1 MKPKPVRPHALTP
14 AADTVAG
21 ALVRDAVN
29 DDVQVASDRSAAT
42 PPSRAPLSLAKS
54 AGPAG
59 RLDWQLL
66 VNWLLEDGVISTDDA
81 ERTKRR
87 FAGTQSSQHP
97 IVRLASADLT
107 PRAGDKVLDA
117 EGLTQWLAAR
127 CGLPYLRIDPLKVDV
142 GRVAE
147 IMSITYAE
155 RRHALPLSVG
165 LTEVTIATC
174 EPLDVAWVA
183 EIEAHTRKAVKL
195 VLVSPLEI
203 VRYTTEFYTL
213 SRSVRAAVKMGETSA
228 IANFE
233 QLVELGKTT
242 KQLDANDS
250 GVVQVVDWLWQYAF
264 DQRASDIH
272 LEPRRERS
280 VIRFRIDGVM
290 HTVYQLPPGVMSA
303 MIARVKLLGRMDVVE
318 KRRPLDGRIKTRNPA
333 GEEVEMRLATLP
345 TAFGEKMVMRI
356 FDPDTTVKTL
366 DRLGFGSHDSKRWE
380 ELVAKPHGIILV
392 TGPTG
397 SGKTTTLYSTL
408 RRLATDEV
416 NVCTIE
422 DPIEMIQPAFNQTQ
436 VQPVLDLN
444 FAEGLRAL
452 MRQDPDIIMVG
463 EIRDLET
470 AEMAIQAALTG
481 HLVFS
486 TLHTNDAASAI
497 TRLHDLG
504 VAPYLIAST
513 VIGVLAQRLVRTLCP
528 ACKTLDVDTTRET
541 LDAAIRPWRLNG
553 GVRPY
558 RPVGCLECRMT
569 GYRGR
574 AGLYEL
580 LTVGDAA
587 RSHIQPIPDA
597 AKLRQQALQDGL
609 RPLRLAGA
617 MKVAEGSTTL
627 DEVLRSTPAWE

>member
-1 MKPKPVRPHALTP
+1 MSSTKALI
-14 AADTVAG
+14 
-21 ALVRDAVN
+21 
-29 DDVQVASDRSAAT
+29 
-42 PPSRAPLSLAKS
+42 KS
-54 AGPAG
+54 VETLHHVG
-59 RLDWQLL
+59 RLEARTLL
-66 VNWLLEDGVISTDDA
+66 KWMRDDDLITSEEA
-81 ERTKRR
+81 NQTARR
-87 FAGTQSSQHP
+87 FAGAQSAQHP
-97 IVRLASADLT
+97 LVRLGSAGLQRRQDGKALDTEALT
-107 PRAGDKVLDA
+107 EWLAGRS
-117 EGLTQWLAAR
+117 GLT
-127 CGLPYLRIDPLKVDV
+127 YVRIDPLKVDV

-147 IMSITYAE
+147 VMSINYAE
-155 RRHALPLSVG
+155 RRRALPLNVG
-165 LTEVTIATC
+165 PREITIATS
-174 EPLDVAWVA
+174 EPFDVAWVE
-183 EIEAHTRKAVKL
+183 EIESHTRKTIKL
-195 VLVSPLEI
+195 VLSNPLE
-203 VRYTTEFYTL
+203 VSRFTTEFYTL
-213 SRSVRAAVKMGETSA
+213 SRSVRNAVKTGETA
-228 IANFE
+228 AMANFE
-233 QLVELGKTT
+233 QLVELGKTN
-242 KQLDANDS
+242 KQLDANDQ

-290 HTVYQLPPGVMSA
+290 HTVYQLPAGVLNA

-333 GEEVEMRLATLP
+333 GEEVEMRLATIP

-356 FDPDTTVKTL
+356 FDPDTTVKPL
-366 DRLGFGSHDSKRWE
+366 EGLGFGSHDGKRWE
-380 ELVAKPHGIILV
+380 ELVSHPHGIVLV

-416 NVCTIE
+416 NVCTVE

-436 VQPVLDLN
+436 VQPAIDLG

-497 TRLHDLG
+497 TRLIDLG
-504 VAPYLIAST
+504 VPSYLIGST
-513 VIGVLAQRLVRTLCP
+513 VVGVLAQRLVRTLCTS
-528 ACKTLDVDTTRET
+528 CKQPDESTTRET
-541 LDAAIRPWRLNG
+541 IDEVIKPWRLNG
-553 GVRPY
+553 AVKPY
-558 RPVGCLECRMT
+558 KPVGCIECRMT

-580 LTVGDAA
+580 LTIDDGA
-587 RSHIQPIPDA
+587 RALVHPTPDA
-597 AKLRQQALQDGL
+597 AKLRLRAVQHGGM

-617 MKVAEGSTTL
+617 MKVAEGVTTL
-627 DEVLRSTPAWE
+627 DEVLRATPVWE

>member
-1 MKPKPVRPHALTP
+1 MSTKALMKSVEQHPV
-14 AADTVAG
+14 
-21 ALVRDAVN
+21 
-29 DDVQVASDRSAAT
+29 
-42 PPSRAPLSLAKS
+42 
-54 AGPAG
+54 G
-59 RLDWQLL
+59 RLDTRMLL
-66 VNWLLEDGVISTDDA
+66 KWMRDDELITSDEA
-81 ERTKRR
+81 NQTARR
-87 FAGTQSSQHP
+87 FAGAQSAQHP
-97 IVRLASADLT
+97 LVRLGSAGLVRHKD
-107 PRAGDKVLDA
+107 GKILDA
-117 EGLTQWLAAR
+117 EALTEWLAAR
-127 CGLPYLRIDPLKVDV
+127 SGIPYLRIDPLKVDV

-147 IMSITYAE
+147 IMSINYAE
-155 RRHALPLSVG
+155 RRRALPLNVG
-165 LTEVTIATC
+165 ARDITVATC
-174 EPLDVAWVA
+174 EPFDTAWVV
-183 EIEAHTRKAVKL
+183 EIEAHTRKTIKL
-195 VLVSPLEI
+195 VLASPLE
-203 VRYTTEFYTL
+203 VARYTTEFYTL
-213 SRSVRAAVKMGETSA
+213 SRSVRNAAKTGETSA
-228 IANFE
+228 IASFE
-233 QLVELGKTT
+233 QLVELGKTN
-242 KQLDANDS
+242 KQLDANDQ

-280 VIRFRIDGVM
+280 LIRFRIDGVM
-290 HTVYQLPPGVMSA
+290 HTVYQLPPGVLNA

-318 KRRPLDGRIKTRNPA
+318 KRRPLDGRIKTRNPS
-333 GEEVEMRLATLP
+333 GDEVEMRLSTIP

-356 FDPDTTVKTL
+356 FDPDTTVKPL
-366 DRLGFGSHDSKRWE
+366 EGLGFGSHDGKRWE
-380 ELVAKPHGIILV
+380 QLVANPHGIILV

-436 VQPVLDLN
+436 VQSAVDLG

-497 TRLHDLG
+497 TRLVDLG
-504 VAPYLIAST
+504 VPPYLIGST
-513 VIGVLAQRLVRTLCP
+513 VIGVLAQRLVRTLC
-528 ACKTLDVDTTRET
+528 ASCKQPDEATTRET
-541 LDAAIRPWRLNG
+541 IDEVIKPWRLNG
-553 GVRPY
+553 GVKPY
-558 RPVGCLECRMT
+558 KPVGCLECRMT

-580 LTVGDAA
+580 LMVGDAA
-587 RSHIQPIPDA
+587 RSFIHPVPDA
-597 AKLRQQALQDGL
+597 AKLRQHALQEGL

-617 MKVAEGSTTL
+617 MKVAEGVTTIE
-627 DEVLRSTPAWE
+627 EVLRATPAWE

>member
-1 MKPKPVRPHALTP
+1 
-14 AADTVAG
+14 
-21 ALVRDAVN
+21 
-29 DDVQVASDRSAAT
+29 
-42 PPSRAPLSLAKS
+42 
-54 AGPAG
+54 
-59 RLDWQLL
+59 
-66 VNWLLEDGVISTDDA
+66 
-81 ERTKRR
+81 
-87 FAGTQSSQHP
+87 
-97 IVRLASADLT
+97 
-107 PRAGDKVLDA
+107 
-117 EGLTQWLAAR
+117 
-127 CGLPYLRIDPLKVDV
+127 
-142 GRVAE
+142 
-147 IMSITYAE
+147 
-155 RRHALPLSVG
+155 
-165 LTEVTIATC
+165 
-174 EPLDVAWVA
+174 
-183 EIEAHTRKAVKL
+183 
-195 VLVSPLEI
+195 
-203 VRYTTEFYTL
+203 
-213 SRSVRAAVKMGETSA
+213 MGETSA

-233 QLVELGKTT
+233 QLVELGKST

-345 TAFGEKMVMRI
+345 TAYGEKMVMRI

-366 DRLGFGSHDSKRWE
+366 DNLGFGSHDSRRWE
-380 ELVAKPHGIILV
+380 DLVAKPHGIILV

-436 VQPVLDLN
+436 VQPALDLN

-486 TLHTNDAASAI
+486 TLHTNDSASAI

-504 VAPYLIAST
+504 VAPYLIGST
-513 VIGVLAQRLVRTLCP
+513 VIGVLAQRLVRTLC
-528 ACKTLDVDTTRET
+528 AVCKTADKETTGDTLNE
-541 LDAAIRPWRLNG
+541 AIRPWRLNG
-553 GVRPY
+553 AVRPY

-580 LTVGDAA
+580 MTIGDAA

-617 MKVAEGSTTL
+617 MKVAEGITTL
-627 DEVLRSTPAWE
+627 EEVLRATPAWE

>member
-1 MKPKPVRPHALTP
+1 MSSKALTKS
-14 AADTVAG
+14 VE
-21 ALVRDAVN
+21 
-29 DDVQVASDRSAAT
+29 SH
-42 PPSRAPLSLAKS
+42 PP
-54 AGPAG
+54 G
-59 RLDWQLL
+59 RLDTRTLL
-66 VNWLLEDGVISTDDA
+66 KWMRDDELITSDDA
-81 ERTKRR
+81 NQTARR
-87 FAGTQSSQHP
+87 FAGAQSAQHP
-97 IVRLASADLT
+97 LVRLGSAGLLRHKDGKILDTDALT
-107 PRAGDKVLDA
+107 
-117 EGLTQWLAAR
+117 EWLAAR
-127 CGLPYLRIDPLKVDV
+127 CGMPYLRIDPLKVDV

-147 IMSITYAE
+147 IMSINYAE
-155 RRHALPLSVG
+155 RRRSLPLSVG
-165 LTEVTIATC
+165 VREITVATS
-174 EPLDVAWVA
+174 EPFDTAWVA
-183 EIEAHTRKAVKL
+183 EIEAHTRKTIKL
-195 VLVSPLEI
+195 VLANPLE
-203 VRYTTEFYTL
+203 VARYTTEFYTL
-213 SRSVRAAVKMGETSA
+213 SRSVRNAAKTGETSA
-228 IANFE
+228 IASFE
-233 QLVELGKTT
+233 QLVELGKTN
-242 KQLDANDS
+242 KQLDANDQ

-290 HTVYQLPPGVMSA
+290 HTVYQLPPGVLNA

-318 KRRPLDGRIKTRNPA
+318 KRRPLDGRIKTRNPS
-333 GEEVEMRLATLP
+333 GDEVEMRLATIP

-356 FDPDTTVKTL
+356 FDPDTTVKPL
-366 DRLGFGSHDSKRWE
+366 EGLGFGSHDGRRWE
-380 ELVAKPHGIILV
+380 QLVANPHGIILV

-416 NVCTIE
+416 NVCTVE

-436 VQPVLDLN
+436 VQPAVELG

-497 TRLHDLG
+497 TRLVDLG
-504 VAPYLIAST
+504 VPPYLIGST
-513 VIGVLAQRLVRTLCP
+513 VIGVLAQRLVRTLCTS
-528 ACKTLDVDTTRET
+528 CKQPDEATTRET
-541 LDAAIRPWRLNG
+541 IDEVIKPWRLNG
-553 GVRPY
+553 AVKPY
-558 RPVGCLECRMT
+558 KPVGCLECRMT

-587 RSHIQPIPDA
+587 RAFIHPVPDA
-597 AKLRQQALQDGL
+597 AKLRHQALQEGL

-617 MKVAEGSTTL
+617 MKVAEGVTTL
-627 DEVLRSTPAWE
+627 EEVLRATPAWE